1 MKKFLSILLAALL
14 LTVAAGSSAETL
26 IPEEKTP
33 VRDGGVHLEGYAV
46 ADFSNDMDSHWV
58 GFESDDPANV
68 ESYAF
73 GLTTYAAAYYD
84 GSVYGYVYGYDAS
97 GALQDGFY
105 TFDAKD
111 HIVSY
116 PGGTSNGVFVYGM
129 AFNYADGNMYA
140 LCDEDHPYIAS
151 VNLETG
157 ELTTVVNVQLGSYLG
172 IYTFAIDGNGVF
184 YALTMSAVN
193 ARLVRI
199 DPATGALT
207 EIGATG
213 KPCYYAQSMTCDV
226 ETGVIYWAHLESN
239 FNNGLYT
246 VDPETAEIEF
256 IGQIGPE
263 GMELTGLYIVP
274 ENEPVVP
281 PAYTLGDVNGNGT
294 VEVGD
299 AILALRS
306 AMNITELDET
316 QQLAAD
322 VNENG
327 SVEVTD
333 AISILRFA
341 MGLIDEF

>member
-14 LTVAAGSSAETL
+14 LTAAAVSSAEILPTA
-26 IPEEKTP
+26 EKNP

-46 ADFSNDMDSHWV
+46 ADFSGDMDSHWV

-105 TFDAKD
+105 TFDTKD
-111 HIVSY
+111 HIVNY

-129 AFNYADGNMYA
+129 AYNYQDNTMYA

-157 ELTTVVNVQLGSYLG
+157 ELTSVVNVQLGSYLG

-299 AILALRS
+299 AILALRA

-322 VNENG
+322 INENG

>member
-1 MKKFLSILLAALL
+1 MKRFLSILLAALL
-14 LTVAAGSSAETL
+14 LTAAAVSSAEILPAT
-26 IPEEKTP
+26 EKNP

-84 GSVYGYVYGYDAS
+84 GRVYGYVYGYDAE
-97 GALQDGFY
+97 GVLQDGFY
-105 TFDAKD
+105 TFDVKN
-111 HIVSY
+111 HIVDY
-116 PGGTSNGVFVYGM
+116 PGGSSDGEFVYGM
-129 AFNYADGNMYA
+129 AYNYQDNTMYA

-157 ELTTVVNVQLGSYLG
+157 ELTSVVNVQLGSYLG
-172 IYTFAIDGNGVF
+172 IYTFAIDGDGVF

-193 ARLVRI
+193 AKLVTI
-199 DPATGALT
+199 NTTTGALT

-226 ETGVIYWAHLESN
+226 ETGIIYWAHLESN
-239 FNNGLYT
+239 YTNGLYT
-246 VDPETAEIEF
+246 IDCETAQIESLGK
-256 IGQIGPE
+256 IGSD
-263 GMELTGLYIVP
+263 GMEIMGLYVVP

-281 PAYTLGDVNGNGT
+281 PTYTLGDVDGNGQINVT
-294 VEVGD
+294 D
-299 AILALRS
+299 ATLALRA
-306 AMNITELDET
+306 AMGLMELSET

-322 VNENG
+322 VNFGG
-327 SVEVTD
+327 SVDVGD
-333 AISILRFA
+333 ALLILRRA
-341 MGLIDEF
+341 MGLINEF